1 MTKPVQDEE
10 TLLNAGLLRW
20 INDLAGQGILITDAE
35 LKIRAW
41 NRWLEE
47 HSGLSAP
54 EVFGRCLLEVYSV
67 LETRRL
73 DRQYKWVLEGQT
85 RVLSQRLHG
94 HLLPLPTDAGVS
106 GFTEMQQTARI
117 SPLIAEDGRVIGTL
131 TVIEDVTER
140 VAREAELQA
149 QVDART
155 QALAR
160 EKAAREEAEEANR
173 LKDEF
178 LATVSHE
185 LRTPLTA
192 ILGWSNMLL
201 ARRHDEEMHDRGA
214 RNHPPQRAGAEPAH
228 QRPARRFAHHQRQT
242 PARPA
247 HGRTRPPSSRRPS
260 RRHAP
265 RPRRR
270 ASA

>member
-1 MTKPVQDEE
+1 MTK
-10 TLLNAGLLRW
+10 NATHADPLVSAALLRW
-20 INDLAGQGILITDAE
+20 MNDLAGQGILVTDAD
-35 LKIRAW
+35 LNIRAW

-47 HSGLSAP
+47 HSELSAG
-54 EVFGRCLLEVYSV
+54 EVLGRNLLEVYTE
-67 LETRRL
+67 LEKRRL

-94 HLLPLPTDAGVS
+94 HLLPLPTDAGLG
-106 GFTEMQQTARI
+106 GFAEMQQTARI

-140 VAREAELQA
+140 VTREAELQA
-149 QVDART
+149 QVEART
-155 QALAR
+155 RALAR
-160 EKAAREEAEEANR
+160 EKAAREEAEEANH

-201 ARRHDEEMHDRGA
+201 TGSLTGEAHDRA
-214 RNHPPQRAGAEPAH
+214 LDIIHRNAQA
-228 QRPARRFAHHQRQT
+228 QNQLI
-242 PARPA
+242 
-247 HGRTRPPSSRRPS
+247 SDLLD
-260 RRHAP
+260 
-265 RPRRR
+265 
-270 ASA
+270 